1 MIEDDRKPCPHCS
14 CTAAAF
20 DAQEGYCLPLG
31 TLLHGRYEIGGMLGF
46 GGFGITYRAWDHKME
61 TVVAV
66 KEYYPSGIAART
78 PNSSDVMIYA
88 KRRRDEFLFG
98 KNRFLA
104 EAQNMAK
111 FSSEPNIVNVFDFFE
126 ENNTAYIVMEYLDG
140 ISLSTYLHQNGGRI
154 DIDSAVQVT
163 EHIANAL
170 HRIHH
175 KGIIHRDVSP
185 DNIFLCGGGAI
196 KLIDFGAARFSQD
209 ENKLMT
215 IILKP
220 GFAPPE
226 QYEKVNAQGPW
237 TDVYA
242 LGATL
247 YYSITGQKPE
257 ESTNRRIKDTLRCPH
272 EINSEIPAYLSN
284 TIMKAMAVEKHLRF
298 QNVQDFLDALH
309 QERRVLPIA
318 VEKKH
323 RSRRRLLSII
333 GAAAAIVFGTGLSVF
348 AWQRQRAET
357 ILPDS
362 HIVMWYCMSGD
373 AAMDGAEQNAYET
386 IISSFQESF
395 PNVQITLEGFSAEQY
410 ADALQNSE
418 VQPNLYEYNG
428 VRAVAAPLPLQSVY
442 QSDAAKQCRFF
453 SQMEQ
458 TDLLPLGFEA
468 PVVFQNT
475 LLMDDESVLSNG
487 LSDASLFETD
497 AQAFLQM
504 YEGLDDRFYV
514 DAQEHFLNEK
524 TPLWGTMTSQYFS
537 VTEALPAQYRVIP
550 CNAQEVPCSYTNIWA
565 AADRDDAENKAAIK
579 LLTFMLHTNA
589 QDVLHIQNR
598 STGFPINDEALA
610 VYVSV
615 HDDFKSFFDNRECYR
630 IDQSLFADQ

>member
-1 MIEDDRKPCPHCS
+1 MEDDGKPCPHCS
-14 CTAAAF
+14 YIAAAS
-20 DAQEGYCLPLG
+20 DEQESYCLPLG
-31 TLLHGRYEIGGMLGF
+31 TMLHERYEIGGMLGF
-46 GGFGITYRAWDHKME
+46 GGFGITYRAWDHKMQA
-61 TVVAV
+61 VVAV

-78 PNSSDVMIYA
+78 PSSPDVMIYA
-88 KRRRDEFLFG
+88 KRRKDEFLFG

-126 ENNTAYIVMEYLDG
+126 ENHTAYIVMEYLDG

-163 EHIANAL
+163 ESIANAL
-170 HRIHH
+170 LRIHH

-257 ESTNRRIKDTLRCPH
+257 ESTNRKIKDTLRFPH
-272 EINSEIPAYLSN
+272 EINSEIPEYLSN
-284 TIMKAMAVEKHLRF
+284 TIMKAMAIEKHLRF
-298 QNVQDFLDALH
+298 QDVQEFLDALH
-309 QERRVLPIA
+309 QHRRVLPIA
-318 VEKKH
+318 VEKKR
-323 RSRRRLLSII
+323 RSRRRLIGI
-333 GAAAAIVFGTGLSVF
+333 VGAAAAIAFGTGLSLF
-348 AWQRQRAET
+348 AWHQQRAEMT
-357 ILPDS
+357 LPDS

-373 AAMDGAEQNAYET
+373 AAMDEAEKNAYET
-386 IISSFQESF
+386 IISDFRESF
-395 PNVQITLEGFSAEQY
+395 PNVEITLEGFSAEQY
-410 ADALQNSE
+410 ADALQNGDA
-418 VQPNLYEYNG
+418 QPNLYEYNG
-428 VRAVAAPLPLQSVY
+428 VRAACEPLSLKSVY
-442 QSDAAKQCRFF
+442 HSDAAKMCSLF
-453 SQMEQ
+453 SHTKQ
-458 TDLLPLGFEA
+458 TELLPLGFEA
-468 PVVFQNT
+468 PVVFQNI
-475 LLMDDESVLSNG
+475 LLLDDESKLRDG

-497 AQAFLQM
+497 AEAFLQM
-504 YEGLDDRFYV
+504 YKGLDDRFS
-514 DAQEHFLNEK
+514 AEAREHFLEEK
-524 TPLWGTMTSQYFS
+524 TPLWGTMTSQYFH

-550 CNAQEVPCSYTNIWA
+550 CDAQEVLCSYTNIWA
-565 AADRDDAENKAAIK
+565 AADREEAENEAAIK

-598 STGFPINDEALA
+598 SAGFPVNDEALA

-615 HDDFKSFFDNRECYR
+615 YDDFEMFFDNREHYR
-630 IDQSLFADQ
+630 INESLLADQ